1 MKSQLISSFLII
13 LTTHCVL
20 KAPNITFTQSQTSLE
35 KQMFGEEKELEKDGW
50 MVTSVKSSN
59 LTTSSWKKKYLSSS
73 DPDIISILQ
82 SHALIQA
89 SLKKYKEKGY
99 VGESL
104 NGKVGIN
111 PNPPD
116 TSNVMSQQ
124 EKKDLIK
131 KVDSINEIRSKLY
144 DHYKN
149 DINISNFFYDT
160 IENGEYFEK
169 KPGIWDLKK

>member
-13 LTTHCVL
+13 LSFDCVL

-35 KQMFGEEKELEKDGW
+35 KQMFGEEKEIEKDGW

-59 LTTSSWKKKYLSSS
+59 LTTSSWKKKYLSST
-73 DPDIISILQ
+73 DPDVIPLLQ
-82 SHALIQA
+82 SHALNLA

-99 VGESL
+99 IGESMG
-104 NGKVGIN
+104 GKIALN

-116 TSNVMSQQ
+116 SSSVLSLQ
-124 EKKDLIK
+124 EKQDLSK
-131 KVDSINEIRSKLY
+131 KIENINEIRNKIY

-149 DINISNFFYDT
+149 DKNITNFFYESV
-160 IENGEYFEK
+160 ENGEYFEK